1 MANQKTI
8 DLKDTRT
15 GEYILKMIE
24 SSDGQN
30 FPAELKDFLKDLQ
43 QAPSSQTK
51 DIPIPEFRLREE
63 HHIASNGIDSWQK
76 EKSHLSQESLEPNKK
91 ESRELYDQLVH
102 GTSSIKK
109 DETSFV
115 YGMPKFEARSS
126 KGDQRAESLDRL
138 TNIENLGI
146 FKKFSGGLSID
157 KFSSAKAKNDI
168 DKNLQTFIEK
178 QNGNKPRLSVLVGN
192 AKVKSQNII
201 NQEK

>member
-51 DIPIPEFRLREE
+51 DIQIPEFRLREE

-76 EKSHLSQESLEPNKK
+76 KSLICH
-91 ESRELYDQLVH
+91 R
-102 GTSSIKK
+102 
-109 DETSFV
+109 
-115 YGMPKFEARSS
+115 
-126 KGDQRAESLDRL
+126 
-138 TNIENLGI
+138 
-146 FKKFSGGLSID
+146 
-157 KFSSAKAKNDI
+157 
-168 DKNLQTFIEK
+168 
-178 QNGNKPRLSVLVGN
+178 
-192 AKVKSQNII
+192 KV
-201 NQEK
+201 